1 MLAYLWSDRFLS
13 RRGLLYALFWINFL
27 GTIYGYFWY
36 GNQLVWTVR
45 EKSVWLLPFVPDS
58 PTASLFFT
66 ISILLLLAGGN
77 DLERRAGL
85 KPRSFIRALVEVF
98 AAVTSVK
105 YGVWAVAM
113 ILAGYAQG
121 DEVSWE
127 EIMLIISH
135 SGMALEALL
144 YLRFFAFGLR
154 HLLIVSAWVLLN
166 DGADYALGVFPWL
179 PEELLDDLDVIPW
192 FTAALS
198 VASVLVVWICAKND
212 WRR

>member
-1 MLAYLWSDRFLS
+1 
-13 RRGLLYALFWINFL
+13 
-27 GTIYGYFWY
+27 
-36 GNQLVWTVR
+36 
-45 EKSVWLLPFVPDS
+45 
-58 PTASLFFT
+58 
-66 ISILLLLAGGN
+66 
-77 DLERRAGL
+77 
-85 KPRSFIRALVEVF
+85 
-98 AAVTSVK
+98 
-105 YGVWAVAM
+105 
-113 ILAGYAQG
+113 
-121 DEVSWE
+121 
-127 EIMLIISH
+127 
-135 SGMALEALL
+135 MALEALL